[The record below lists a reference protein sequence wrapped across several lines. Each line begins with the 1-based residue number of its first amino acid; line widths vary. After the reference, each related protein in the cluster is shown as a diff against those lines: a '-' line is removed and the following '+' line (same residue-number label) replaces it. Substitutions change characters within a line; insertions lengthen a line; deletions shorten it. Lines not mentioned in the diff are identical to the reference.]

1 MIREEGNVKNTVY
14 SMINNVENDKED
26 EHNRNIEK

>member
-26 EHNRNIEK
+26 EHKKNIEK